1 MINISKLIFGY
12 YLLFKRFFLNSDD
25 LRYATFRETSSES
38 AFLYTSIART

>member
-12 YLLFKRFFLNSDD
+12 YLLFKRFFLNSD